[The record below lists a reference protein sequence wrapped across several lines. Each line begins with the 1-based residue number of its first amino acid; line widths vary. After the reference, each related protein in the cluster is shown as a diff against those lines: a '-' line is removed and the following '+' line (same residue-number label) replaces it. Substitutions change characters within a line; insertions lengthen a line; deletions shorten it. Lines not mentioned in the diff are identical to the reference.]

1 MARHF
6 QAMHSARWRVLC
18 ACWAGGMLLSGC
30 AGPRPQ
36 VPPPPGEPP
45 VQEQPPTEQPPP
57 APGDAE
63 VQLAF
68 EQATASLGA
77 GRYSEAIPRLYDVL
91 EHRPSHTVAR
101 YNLGVA
107 LQRVRQWQEALKVLT
122 AAGTDEV
129 RKRGLAAN
137 VEVPEDADADYV
149 HALGTVFQE
158 LRRFDEAI
166 ACFDAAIA
174 QDAKHLKSRYARALC
189 LQLRGDLKQAR
200 TAWRD
205 YLARDPDS
213 SWTESARKHL
223 AEVESRLSTQP
234 R

>member
-1 MARHF
+1 MCSFLA
-6 QAMHSARWRVLC
+6 ASVLL
-18 ACWAGGMLLSGC
+18 AGAVLLAGC
-30 AGPRPQ
+30 AGPRSQ
-36 VPPPPGEPP
+36 TTPPPPGEPP
-45 VQEQPPTEQPPP
+45 VQEPPP
-57 APGDAE
+57 AAGEPPAPTPDAE
-63 VQLAF
+63 VQLVF

-77 GRYSEAIPRLYDVL
+77 GRYSEAIPHLYEVL
-91 EHRPSHTVAR
+91 EHRPTHTVAR

-122 AAGTDEV
+122 AADADEV
-129 RKRGLAAN
+129 GKRALAAG
-137 VEVPEDADADYV
+137 VEVPDDADADYV

-158 LRRFDEAI
+158 LRRFDEAL
-166 ACFDAAIA
+166 ACFDTAIA
-174 QDAKHLKSRYARALC
+174 QDGKHLKSRYAKALC
-189 LQLRGDLKQAR
+189 LQLKGDLKPAR

-205 YLARDPDS
+205 YIARDPDS